1 MCCTK
6 SEKEAPTYIVPPK
19 AHDWHSNF
27 LKIVS
32 DSSTMY
38 KIGVTAR
45 DISERIDEIEP
56 ELQAALGDRISIET
70 IGLWENHGGLERYFI
85 YVRFVD

>member
-6 SEKEAPTYIVPPK
+6 SEKEAPTYIVPSK
-19 AHDWHSNF
+19 AHNWHSNF

-32 DSSTMY
+32 DLTNIY
-38 KIGVTAR
+38 KIGVTTR

-56 ELQAALGDRISIET
+56 EL
-70 IGLWENHGGLERYFI
+70 
-85 YVRFVD
+85 